1 MSSVILVWDIYKSFP
16 GALLTDS
23 NELFQHFFTEVKGF
37 YLRLVSDRIRQGYI
51 YTCIKLILTRRSNR
65 QGENMTV
72 YTFLMCVRPLSKST
86 DEQEKFRE
94 VLSVY
99 F

>member
-1 MSSVILVWDIYKSFP
+1 MSSVILVWDVYKSFP
-16 GALLTDS
+16 EALLRDS
-23 NELFQHFFTEVKGF
+23 KELFQHFFTEVKGF
-37 YLRLVSDRIRQGYI
+37 YLRLVSDSIRQGYI
-51 YTCIKLILTRRSNR
+51 HVYIANWFS

-72 YTFLMCVRPLSKST
+72 YTFLMCARPLSKGT

>member
-1 MSSVILVWDIYKSFP
+1 MSSVILVWDVYKSFP

-37 YLRLVSDRIRQGYI
+37 YLRLVSDSIRHGYI
-51 YTCIKLILTRRSNR
+51 YIKLILTRRSNR

-72 YTFLMCVRPLSKST
+72 YTFLMCARPLSKGT